1 MIAETLETVK
11 PTLIADRASPPPPDA
26 ADAALHEIAKHIRLL
41 LETEATGPLAELRR
55 MDLTHPDTMTFAAVS
70 VIPAVAAFARVEGD
84 AGEMD
89 ILRRLAAAA
98 QIMALKPGDLQ
109 PWGLGKAMVDAG
121 LTENRLRS
129 LLAARGPALRDIA
142 RTLSR
147 RLARA
152 PGPLPYRELGRLIL
166 LDGRDPQAAEE
177 TRINLA
183 RDYRRALYKAKKHE
197 EPDAA

>member
-1 MIAETLETVK
+1 MIAENLERAE
-11 PTLIADRASPPPPDA
+11 PTSIADRASRPPPDA
-26 ADAALHEIAKHIRLL
+26 VDAALHDIARHVRLL
-41 LETEATGPLAELRR
+41 LQTDATGPLAELRR
-55 MDLTHPDTMTFAAVS
+55 MDPTHPDTMAFAAVS
-70 VIPAVAAFARVEGD
+70 VMPAVAAFARVEGD

-166 LDGRDPQAAEE
+166 LDSRDPHAAEE
-177 TRINLA
+177 ARIELA
-183 RDYRRALYKAKKHE
+183 RDFRRALYKAKKHDG
-197 EPDAA
+197 PDAA